1 MLRTKKILRD
11 SVREYRGISLRAP
24 VYVTL
29 ESIMECVIPFLM
41 AMLIDYGIDG
51 NNGAGDMGYIWKMGL
66 ILIGCTVVTLLFGA
80 LAGKTAAEASAGY
93 AKNLR
98 HDLYYHVQDFSFS
111 NIERFSTA
119 SLVTRMTTDVTNVQ
133 MAFQMR
139 KRILFRAPVM
149 LIFSMVMAFTINPEL
164 AAIFL
169 CVTPF
174 LLVGLILIMRHAH
187 PIFERVFKTYDKLNQ
202 VVQENLRGIRVV
214 KSFVR
219 EKYEEKK
226 FGDISESIYKDFS
239 KAEKTVAFN
248 MPLMQLCVYTVMLLI
263 SWFGARMIVASGN
276 DPALGMTTGELMS
289 LISYAMQIL
298 MSLMMVS
305 MVFVMLTISRASE
318 ERIIEVLEEKPDI
331 QNPENPVKEVKDG
344 SIRFENVNFSYS
356 GDPNRLCLKDADLTI
371 NAGEVVGILGGTGAS
386 KSTLVQ
392 LIPRLYDV
400 TSGRVLVGGVDVR
413 DYDIE
418 TLRDAVAMV
427 LQKNVLFSGTIKEN
441 LRWGDKNAT
450 DEEMVHACKLAQADD
465 FIRSFPDGYD
475 THIEQGGSN
484 VSGGQRQRLC
494 IARALLKKPKILIMD
509 DSTSAVDTQTDA
521 LIRKAL
527 ATERPEVT
535 KIIIAQRVSSLMD
548 ADKIIVMDGG
558 EIVAVG
564 KHEELIRKCA
574 IYREVYQSQN
584 SAAAQSELERAD
596 AQNAQEARAA
606 LELPAA
612 DAKKDKDKKDKKA
625 KDAKKEKDAPKD
637 GKKDKDKKDKPSK
650 KAKEAKGGEQA

>member
-149 LIFSMVMAFTINPEL
+149 LVFSLVMAFLINPQL

-174 LLVGLILIMRHAH
+174 LAVGLFFIMRHAH
-187 PIFERVFKTYDKLNQ
+187 PIFERVFKTYDRLNQ

-219 EKYEEKK
+219 EAHEEEK
-226 FGDISESIYKDFS
+226 FDAISQDIYQDFS
-239 KAEKTVAFN
+239 LAERILAFN
-248 MPLMQLCVYTVMLLI
+248 MPLMQFSVYGCMLLI
-263 SWFGARMIVASGN
+263 SWFGAQAVVACGG
-276 DPALGMTTGELMS
+276 DAALGLSTGELTS
-289 LISYAMQIL
+289 LFTYTMQIL
-298 MSLMMVS
+298 SSLMMLS
-305 MVFVMLTISRASE
+305 MVFVMIVISRASM
-318 ERIIEVLEEKPDI
+318 ERIDEVLQEPSAI
-331 QNPENPVKEVKDG
+331 VSPENAVTKVADG
-344 SIRFENVNFSYS
+344 SIVFDNVTFRYNAKAEKPVLDHVSLNIAS
-356 GDPNRLCLKDADLTI
+356 GQTI
-371 NAGEVVGILGGTGAS
+371 GILGGTGSS
-386 KSTLVQ
+386 KSSLVQ

-400 TSGRVLVGGVDVR
+400 SEGSVSVGGVDVR
-413 DYDIE
+413 RYDLE
-418 TLRDAVAMV
+418 ALRDAVAFV
-427 LQKNVLFSGTIKEN
+427 LQKNELFSGTIKDN
-441 LRWGDKNAT
+441 LRWGNEHAT
-450 DEEMVHACKLAQADD
+450 DEEMIHACKLAQADG
-465 FIRSFPDGYD
+465 FIQSFPDGYD
-475 THIEQGGSN
+475 TYIEQGGTN
-484 VSGGQRQRLC
+484 VSGGQKQRLC
-494 IARALLKKPKILIMD
+494 IARALLKNPKVLILD
-509 DSTSAVDTQTDA
+509 DSTSAVDTATDA
-521 LIRKAL
+521 LIRHAFR
-527 ATERPEVT
+527 EEIPNVT
-535 KIIIAQRVSSLMD
+535 KIIIAQRVASVMD
-548 ADKIIVMDGG
+548 ADQIVVLDEGRLMD
-558 EIVAVG
+558 VG
-564 KHEELIRKCA
+564 THDELMSRSA
-574 IYREVYQSQN
+574 IYREVYESQM
-584 SAAAQSELERAD
+584 
-596 AQNAQEARAA
+596 
-606 LELPAA
+606 
-612 DAKKDKDKKDKKA
+612 
-625 KDAKKEKDAPKD
+625 
-637 GKKDKDKKDKPSK
+637 
-650 KAKEAKGGEQA
+650 KGGDEE